1 MHTLD
6 TLLVGLRAAGEHTRL
21 RILALCARG
30 ELSVS
35 ELTLILGQ
43 SQPRVSRHL
52 KLMVEAG
59 LLERLPEGS
68 QVYFRLSDSAV
79 ASKIAH
85 VLTSLIPASDAILN
99 RDLSRL
105 YQVRDARAQKAQDYF
120 QQVAKNWDSI
130 RSMHVAEQQLE
141 QALCEVVGDDFSG
154 DLLDIGTG
162 AGRILELFAD
172 RVCRG
177 VGVDMSNGMLA
188 VARSNLERDDRQH
201 IHVRK
206 GDMYQLPMND
216 EGFDLAILHMVLH
229 YSDNPAEVIREAA
242 RILRPSG
249 RLIVVDFAT
258 HAEEYLRSD
267 YQHYRLGFADTEICQ
282 YFESADIKTHRVI
295 RQLAGD
301 PLTVKIWV
309 AQKQVN
315 PPVNSVAVNLPHINI
330 VS

>member
-1 MHTLD
+1 MLTLD
-6 TLLVGLRAAGEHTRL
+6 TLLAGLRAAAEHTRL

-35 ELTLILGQ
+35 ELTQILGQ

-52 KLMVEAG
+52 KLMVAAG

-79 ASKIAH
+79 AVKMIHLLKS
-85 VLTSLIPASDAILN
+85 LTPVPDAALN

-105 YQVRDARAQKAQDYF
+105 YKVRDARAQKAQDYF
-120 QQVAKNWDSI
+120 QQVAKTWDSI
-130 RSMHVAEQQLE
+130 RSMHVTEQQLE
-141 QALCEVVGDDFSG
+141 QALCEVVGADFSG
-154 DLLDIGTG
+154 NLLDIGTG
-162 AGRILELFAD
+162 TGRILELFAD
-172 RVCRG
+172 RINRG

-206 GDMYQLPMND
+206 GDMYQLPLD
-216 EGFDLAILHMVLH
+216 QAEFDLAILHMVLH
-229 YSDNPAEVIREAA
+229 YSDSPVEVIREAA

-249 RLIVVDFAT
+249 RLIVVDFASHT
-258 HAEEYLRSD
+258 EEYLRSD
-267 YQHYRLGFADTEICQ
+267 YQHYRLGFADSEILQC
-282 YFESADIKTHRVI
+282 FESAGLRADMET

-309 AQKQVN
+309 AQKQPN
-315 PPVNSVAVNLPHINI
+315 PATGSSSAVLPQPNL
-330 VS
+330 